1 MAAWAI
7 ARGTP
12 NAPLVE
18 FEGSD
23 HFTFSD
29 EPELFLEMVNAPKG
43 IARFDRH
50 QLIRNDSLRYK
61 RSFIAECR
69 NSAATRT

>member
-29 EPELFLEMVNAPKG
+29 EPELFLEMVNAFLKELQG
-43 IARFDRH
+43 STGT
-50 QLIRNDSLRYK
+50 N
-61 RSFIAECR
+61 
-69 NSAATRT
+69 